1 MYDADEEI
9 FPWEQPQQLCT
20 SSSIPFF
27 ERSYLLAVSSPNKSG
42 DRFVYKFRLRVACA
56 PIRFCVLRRACSPSF
71 LCCLIRGPW
80 SAGSF

>member
-27 ERSYLLAVSSPNKSG
+27 ERSYLLAVPINLAIGSFTS
-42 DRFVYKFRLRVACA
+42 FVCALRVLLSGFVCCGALAHQVFCA
-56 PIRFCVLRRACSPSF
+56 V
-71 LCCLIRGPW
+71 
-80 SAGSF
+80 